1 MIDAARLR
9 RDRAAPGAERAG
21 GRRVGVPARR
31 RRDSPHRRGVAAPA
45 AAHDLLVLPLHGDLP
60 LEAATLRRAA
70 QRKVVLATN
79 VAETSLTIDGITAVI
94 DSGLARVARYDPRH
108 GVNTLRLAPI
118 SRAAADQR
126 AGRAGRTGPG
136 RCIRLWSAGEHA
148 ARLEREVPEIRR
160 LSSAARCSSVP
171 GVSATCAP
179 STGWMRRATP
189 RWHAPNGCWG

>member
-1 MIDAARLR
+1 MRSNACCAALR
-9 RDRAAPGAERAG
+9 GAR
-21 GRRVGVPARR
+21 
-31 RRDSPHRRGVAAPA
+31 
-45 AAHDLLVLPLHGDLP
+45 
-60 LEAATLRRAA
+60 
-70 QRKVVLATN
+70 VVLATN

-94 DSGLARVARYDPRH
+94 DSGLAQVARYDPRH

-126 AGRAGRTGPG
+126 AGRAAHCPG

-148 ARLEREVPEIRR
+148 ARLEREVPRSAAS
-160 LSSAARCSSVP
+160 SSAARCSSCVP

-189 RWHAPNGCWG
+189 RWRAPNGCWG